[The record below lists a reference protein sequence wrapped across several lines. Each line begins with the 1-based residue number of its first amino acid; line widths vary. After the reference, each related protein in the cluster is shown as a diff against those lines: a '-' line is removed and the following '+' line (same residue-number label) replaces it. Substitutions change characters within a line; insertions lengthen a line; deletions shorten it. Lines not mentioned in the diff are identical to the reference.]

1 MSQDQL
7 DVDALEESLDK
18 QFTRVP
24 NLFILDRSASM
35 SGERINKLNNGLD
48 RFVKEVA
55 GDREAEWSIDVS
67 IVSFG
72 TDVEVEQEFMQID
85 EAWMDSDG
93 NPDTPNLEASGTTP
107 MMDAIIEGIEHLEE
121 YKDYIDKETGS
132 GRKRALVW
140 LLTDGEPDSD
150 QGPGTDPW
158 DTAQDLIEAGT
169 KEEEEDKNPHMFFFA
184 AAVSEDAN
192 KDTLDELVEVG
203 NDDMVHS
210 FPLKENMFDELFEV
224 ASASAKDSATG
235 TESESKEDVLNE
247 EILDEE
253 DSE

>member
-7 DVDALEESLDK
+7 DVDALEESMDK

-35 SGERINKLNNGLD
+35 DGKRINKLNDGLD

-72 TDVEVEQEFMQID
+72 SDVTVEQEFMQID
-85 EAWMDSDG
+85 EAWMDSDN
-93 NPDTPNLEASGTTP
+93 NPDAPDLQAGGSTP
-107 MMDAIIEGIEHLEE
+107 MMDAIIKGIEHLEE
-121 YKDYIDKETGS
+121 YKDYVDNELGS

-140 LLTDGEPDSD
+140 LLTDGEPDH
-150 QGPGTDPW
+150 GHKPGTDKW
-158 DTAQDLIEAGT
+158 NTAQELIKAGT
-169 KEEEEDKNPHMFFFA
+169 HGDEDENPHMFFFA

-192 KDTLDELVEVG
+192 KDTLDKLVEMG

-210 FPLKENMFDELFEV
+210 FNLKENMFDELFEV

-247 EILDEE
+247 EVLDEE